1 MIDVCERFLKYVSF
15 DTQSDDDSES
25 CPSTEKQKILG
36 AFLRDELMSIGAA
49 DAYMDENG
57 YVYGTI
63 PASSGAET
71 APVLAF
77 LSHMD
82 TSPAASGRDVHPVIS
97 HEDRPEGTLDIIHTD
112 GTTLLGADDKAG
124 IAEIM
129 TMADRLLHDPD
140 LPHPELRIIFTPDE
154 EIGRGV
160 DRIDMSRVNA
170 AYAFTVDGGE
180 VGELSYECFNAAGA
194 KVTVRGDS
202 YHPGDSY
209 GKMKNAILI
218 AQEFNTMLPP
228 EEIPAKTRGREGFY
242 HLDAIRGDVSFCEMN
257 YIIRDHDKTRF
268 EERKEKMREAARAM
282 NDKYGGVC
290 VELTDSYAN
299 MIGDIL
305 PEHAF
310 LLDAVRSVYNEM
322 GITPDES
329 PIRGGT
335 DGARLSSMGL
345 PCPNLGTGGHDF
357 HGPHEWI
364 SVQSMEKAVEVLVRV
379 AAKLAEGPKGKDS
392 GSRP

>member
-1 MIDVCERFLKYVSF
+1 MIDVCKRFLKYISF
-15 DTQSDDDSES
+15 DTQSDENSES

-36 AFLRDELMSIGAA
+36 AYLRDELVSIGAK
-49 DAYMDENG
+49 DVFMDENG
-57 YVYGTI
+57 YVYGTV
-63 PASSGAET
+63 PASSGAEA

-82 TSPAASGRDVHPVIS
+82 TSPAASGRDIHPVIS
-97 HEDRPEGTLDIIHTD
+97 HEDGPEGTLDIIHSD

-124 IAEIM
+124 IAEIV
-129 TMADRLLHDPD
+129 TMADRLLRDPD
-140 LPHPELRIIFTPDE
+140 LPHPEIRIIFTPDE

-170 AYAFTVDGGE
+170 AYGFTVDGGE

-194 KVTVRGDS
+194 KVTVRGES

-218 AQEFNTMLPP
+218 AQEFNAMLPS

-257 YIIRDHDKTRF
+257 YIVRDHDKKRF
-268 EERKEKMREAARAM
+268 EERKEKMRETARAM
-282 NDKYGGVC
+282 NEKYGRVC

-310 LLDAVRSVYNEM
+310 LLDTVREVYNEM

-364 SVQSMEKAVEVLVRV
+364 AVQSMEKAVEVLVRV
-379 AAKLAEGPKGKDS
+379 AAKLAKTP
-392 GSRP
+392 RLRR